1 MKEALW
7 LTEAG
12 FSLIPLN
19 SNPADPHYR
28 KRPRDKAWRATN
40 YRLEDLQASFRNNRA
55 IGARVPAGIVVIDVD
70 VKPGQFGMQSLQKI
84 LTEANMTVADL
95 TQGSWVKTGSGGF
108 HYYFAL
114 PEGIEKVGATVP
126 ELKGIDF
133 RGLGFQVVA
142 PGSINAAGG
151 EYEWDEMTLAFE
163 QVTIPPIAEVADGRL
178 WKYLTSLRDFF
189 GNAGKEN
196 DTSGVNTQFWS
207 DAEVRRMLEG
217 LDVTEFRDHEPWYK
231 VMCACHEASNGLAMD
246 VFYEWCVS
254 DPDPTTHIGKGDL
267 ERRWLSFRVKEGGIT
282 RRYLETLN
290 ADRGRANVV
299 AQMDFDT
306 PNMRRMGAP
315 TRIRFKG
322 ESDVAGEVDLTPR
335 PSLPI
340 ATIERSVV
348 ETGDDEPDFPEGF
361 DDPDTDILDP
371 ENLKGPLQFFNDE
384 YAVVNLGG
392 KVVVGSRKMNAFGNE
407 VWEFMKIQD
416 FRVWKADVKM
426 EAVAGNTVKIVP
438 ATDEWLEW
446 PGRRKYH
453 SVDFYPGLVG
463 GKGLNPKSHADGV
476 LNLWTSWG
484 VDPSLSNLSA
494 DELNRSVPPE
504 SCSQF
509 HELVH
514 NAFGSGNGEYTQYIY
529 DWLCWSIANPARP
542 AEVAIVFRGG
552 KGIGKGSIAQVI
564 GKIVGDSFWATAD
577 MDHVIGNF
585 NGNLKSCS
593 FLFLDEALWAGSK
606 QAERKFKNILTEP
619 IITTTDKG
627 FQPLK
632 TRNCLHVMMASN
644 EDWVAP
650 VSKDERRFAIFDV
663 RPVYQRDSGFWRT
676 FYRDYLGEYGG
687 ADVARRKLA
696 DLFAWMLARGKA
708 LTREGWRPATKVPQT
723 EALAEQAEYSK
734 TDLETWWDDVRG
746 SGMLGPIDL
755 ATLTSSARDLGEEEV
770 VIWSQWIRDA
780 VLTADCVSRANRNG
794 DSYSM
799 VKRKIGKLVKDNWG
813 AKASRPTVPK
823 ELRDEIEHSTVKQA
837 YAYVVSVDALEKWL
851 NP

>member
-19 SNPADPHYR
+19 SNPADKHYR

-40 YRLEDLQASFRNNRA
+40 YRMEDLQASFKNNCA
-55 IGARVPAGIVVIDVD
+55 IGARVPAGVVVIDVD
-70 VKPGQFGMQSLQKI
+70 VKPGQFGLQSLQKI
-84 LTEANMTVADL
+84 LDAASMEISDL

-114 PEGIEKVGATVP
+114 PEGLEKVGATVP
-126 ELKGIDF
+126 ELPGIDF
-133 RGLGFQVVA
+133 RGLGYQVVA
-142 PGSINAAGG
+142 PGSINASGG
-151 EYEWDEMTLAFE
+151 AYDWDETTLAFE
-163 QVTIPPIAEVADGRL
+163 QVTLPRIDEVAGGRL

-189 GNAGKEN
+189 GHEGREN
-196 DTSGVNTQFWS
+196 DSTGVNTQFWT
-207 DAEVRRMLEG
+207 DEELRRMLEG
-217 LDVTEFRDHEPWYK
+217 LDVTEFRDHESWYK
-231 VMCACHEASNGLAMD
+231 VMCASHEATNGQGME
-246 VFYEWCVS
+246 VFYQWCIS
-254 DPDPTTHIGKGDL
+254 DPDPATHIGKGDL
-267 ERRWLSFRVKEGGIT
+267 ERRWLSFRVKADGIT

-306 PNMRRMGAP
+306 PNMRRLGAP
-315 TRIRFKG
+315 TRVR
-322 ESDVAGEVDLTPR
+322 VVDENGKTLNLGPKLSQ
-335 PSLPI
+335 PL

-348 ETGDDEPDFPEGF
+348 DTGEDEPDFPEG
-361 DDPDTDILDP
+361 DEDILDA
-371 ENLKGPLQFFNDE
+371 NDLKGPLQFFNDE
-384 YAVVNLGG
+384 FAVVNLAG
-392 KVVVGSRKMNAFGNE
+392 KVVIGSRKMNAFGNE
-407 VWEFMKIQD
+407 VWEFMKVQD
-416 FRVWKADVKM
+416 FRVWKADIKM
-426 EAVAGNTVKIVP
+426 EVNVGNAVKIVP

-446 PGRRKYH
+446 PGRRKFH
-453 SVDFYPGLVG
+453 SVDFFPGVPG

-484 VDPSLSNLSA
+484 IDPTLSNLSEE
-494 DELNRSVPPE
+494 ELNRAIPPE

-542 AEVAIVFRGG
+542 AEVALVFRGG
-552 KGIGKGSIAQVI
+552 KGVGKGSIAQVI
-564 GKIVGDSFWATAD
+564 GKIVGDSYWATAD

-585 NGNLKSCS
+585 NGNLKSCA

-606 QAERKFKNILTEP
+606 QSERKLKNILTEP
-619 IITTTDKG
+619 VITTTDKG
-627 FQPLK
+627 FQPIR
-632 TRNCLHVMMASN
+632 TRNCLHTIMASN

-663 RPVYQRDSGFWRT
+663 LATYQRNHDFWHT
-676 FYRDYLGEYGG
+676 FHRDYLGDHGG
-687 ADVARRKLA
+687 AAVARRKLA
-696 DLFAWMLARGKA
+696 DLFAWMLARGRA
-708 LTREGWRPATKVPQT
+708 LTTAGWRPPLSVPKT
-723 EALAEQAEYSK
+723 DALAEQADYSRS
-734 TDLETWWDDVRG
+734 DLDEWWREVRETG
-746 SGMLGPIDL
+746 SLGPVDL
-755 ATLTSSARDLGEEEV
+755 ATLASSARDLGEETV
-770 VIWSQWIRDA
+770 VIWSQWVRDA
-780 VLTADCVSRANRNG
+780 VLSSDCAPKAGRNA

-799 VKRKIGKLVKDNWG
+799 VKRKIGKLIKDHWG

-851 NP
+851 NS